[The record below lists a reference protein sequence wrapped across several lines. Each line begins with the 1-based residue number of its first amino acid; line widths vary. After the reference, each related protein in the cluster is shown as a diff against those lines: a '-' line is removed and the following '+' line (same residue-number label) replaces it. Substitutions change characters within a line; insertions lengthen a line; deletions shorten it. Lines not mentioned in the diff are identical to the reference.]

1 MEELKTYLEMR
12 IRECNCELEKNYQG
26 GTDIIRMARL
36 EERIKTLKE
45 VQLFVNRKIPE
56 ANKKQIKRKKLNE
69 KIKKMENTVRMI
81 DDENEKA
88 VLEASKEAMKET
100 VDWILN
106 EINPIGKYEEPF
118 LIAALR
124 TVADVIE
131 YSGGGRNEGAARKLY
146 YIASGEICEIT
157 RERV

>member
-12 IRECNCELEKNYQG
+12 IRECNWELEKNYQD

-36 EERIKTLKE
+36 EERVKTLTE

-56 ANKKQIKRKKLNE
+56 ENKKQIKRKKLNE
-69 KIKKMENTVRMI
+69 KIKEMENAVRKT
-81 DDENEKA
+81 DGENKEA
-88 VLEASKEAMKET
+88 VLEASEEAIKEA
-100 VDWILN
+100 VDWIMS
-106 EINPIGKYEEPF
+106 EINPIGKYEDPF

-124 TVADVIE
+124 TAADIIE
-131 YSGGGRNEGAARKLY
+131 YSGGEETREIARKLY
-146 YIASGEICEIT
+146 YIISGQIREIK